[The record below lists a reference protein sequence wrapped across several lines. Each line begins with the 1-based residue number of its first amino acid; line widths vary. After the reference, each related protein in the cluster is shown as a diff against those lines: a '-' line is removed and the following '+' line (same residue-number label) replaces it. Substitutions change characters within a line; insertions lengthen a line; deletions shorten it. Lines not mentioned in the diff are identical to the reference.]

1 MLHADGRS
9 EIRGLALR
17 QNVVKHLAGDA
28 QSFRRGRHGQA
39 DRRQD
44 VFPDNL
50 ARMDGPKSVPLHVS
64 HISAPRRQLR
74 TNLKRGVTLTIH
86 LVQNTGQLEVKEPHP
101 DR

>member
-64 HISAPRRQLR
+64 HISAPPAAITDKSQTRRY
-74 TNLKRGVTLTIH
+74 TNNPLGTEYRSARG
-86 LVQNTGQLEVKEPHP
+86 
-101 DR
+101 